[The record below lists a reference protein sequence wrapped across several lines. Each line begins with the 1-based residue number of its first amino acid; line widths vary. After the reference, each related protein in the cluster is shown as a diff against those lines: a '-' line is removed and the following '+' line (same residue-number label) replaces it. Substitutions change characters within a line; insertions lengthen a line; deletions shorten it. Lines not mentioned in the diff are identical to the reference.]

1 MQHRRT
7 KLFWVAASVVLAIA
21 WIAGSR
27 SRSEAGEITR
37 QSPDAEVF
45 AEAIGQA
52 NLRTGPGIDYP
63 VIADIT
69 TGTRYRVLAQH
80 SQVPWLRLD
89 VRAASPYQ
97 AWVFADLVNV
107 YGSLGSVPLE
117 NGFPAVEDIPPT
129 ATRLSP
135 LEPPAL
141 PPDAAPPS
149 ALQQATA
156 TTTPNQDTLGQDTPS
171 QDEPLATPPQAQ
183 EQPPVAPPD
192 TPTPAAPTPT
202 LSGAIVTTQGEANL
216 RYGPGTEYD
225 PPIAEL
231 QPGASYRLLEFH
243 ALVPWVHIAV
253 PDAPGGD
260 GWVFREIVE
269 ISGDASAMPYTS
281 NFQFEVPALTPTP
294 QIVVAAGGPSSG
306 AALPGGELAQTLGLD
321 LHNYLLDNNFT
332 PFTDR
337 FGAVFV
343 LDLATGD
350 SFALNDDVA
359 FSGMSL
365 TKIPILAAFFEHH
378 DGPLSEEHAYWLA
391 NTMMCSENITTNRL
405 LEAIGDGDPY
415 RGAQR
420 VTGFMQTLG
429 LNGTFLVSPYTTGI
443 EPPANATPA
452 PAVSTM
458 STGADQTSAQPDPF
472 NQLVPSDLGW
482 LLAGIYQCAQ
492 DGTGL
497 LVEHY
502 PDAFTV
508 QECRQM
514 LRAMDA
520 NEIGVFLEA
529 GVPPETTVM
538 HKHGWISDTHGD
550 AGIVIAPEKAY
561 VFVAALYGEN
571 WLEFD
576 RSAPVLAEIARR
588 TWNALVP
595 ERPVAEIAEKIV
607 PAECDARSD
616 PVYAALLSTQP
627 LPAPGPGSALGA
639 VEGTPTQPSG

>member
-1 MQHRRT
+1 MHRRI
-7 KLFWVAASVVLAIA
+7 LLPWVAAGLIAAIA
-21 WIAGSR
+21 LIAGGWAR
-27 SRSEAGEITR
+27 TEAGEIAR
-37 QSPDAEVF
+37 QSSDGEVF

-52 NLRTGPGIDYP
+52 NLRVGPGIDYP
-63 VIADIT
+63 VIAEIT
-69 TGTRYRVLAQH
+69 TGTRYRVLEQH

-89 VRAASPYQ
+89 VRAAAPYE

-107 YGSLGSVPLE
+107 YGSLSSVPLA
-117 NGFPAVEDIPPT
+117 NDFPPIEDIPPT
-129 ATRLSP
+129 GTPLSP
-135 LEPPAL
+135 LDPPAL
-141 PPDAAPPS
+141 PPEQALPSSEQQAP
-149 ALQQATA
+149 ATA
-156 TTTPNQDTLGQDTPS
+156 TPGVDPAAETPS
-171 QDEPLATPPQAQ
+171 QVQ

-225 PPIAEL
+225 PPIARL
-231 QPGASYRLLEFH
+231 PAGASYQLLEFH

-253 PDAPGGD
+253 PGAPGGG
-260 GWVFREIVE
+260 GWIFRDIVE
-269 ISGDASAMPYTS
+269 ITGDTSTTPYTS
-281 NFQFEVPALTPTP
+281 NFQFAVPELTPTP
-294 QIVVAAGGPSSG
+294 QIVVAANGPASDG
-306 AALPGGELAQTLGLD
+306 ALPGGQLAQTLGLD
-321 LHNYLLDNNFT
+321 LHNYLLEHNFT
-332 PFTDR
+332 PFTNR
-337 FGAVFV
+337 FGSVFV
-343 LDLATGD
+343 LDLTTGD
-350 SFALNDDVA
+350 SFALNDHVA

-365 TKIPILAAFFEHH
+365 TKIPILATFYAHH

-405 LEAIGDGDPY
+405 LEWIGEGDPY

-443 EPPANATPA
+443 EPPADATPA
-452 PAVSTM
+452 PAVSTIT
-458 STGADQTSAQPDPF
+458 TGADQTSAQPDPF
-472 NQLVPSDLGW
+472 NQVVPSDLGW
-482 LLAGIYQCAQ
+482 LLAGIYQCAL

-497 LVEHY
+497 LMEHY

-529 GVPPETTVM
+529 GVPPDTTVM

-550 AGIVIAPEKAY
+550 AGLVIAPEKAY
-561 VFVAALYGEN
+561 VFVTALYGEN

-576 RSAPVLAEIARR
+576 QSAPVIAEMARR

-595 ERPVAEIAEKIV
+595 ERPVAEIIERVV

-627 LPAPGPGSALGA
+627 LPAPGPAA
-639 VEGTPTQPSG
+639 EPATIEVTPTLPSG